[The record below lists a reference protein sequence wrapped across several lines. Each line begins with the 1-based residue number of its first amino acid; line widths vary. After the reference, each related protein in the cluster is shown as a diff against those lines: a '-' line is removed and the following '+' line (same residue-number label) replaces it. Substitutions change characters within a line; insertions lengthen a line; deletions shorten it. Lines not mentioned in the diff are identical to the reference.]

1 MIRPMSNTLTRSGTG
16 KPEVMKAAN
25 GTRPVESRRSEV

>member
-1 MIRPMSNTLTRSGTG
+1 MITPMSSTPTRSDAG

-25 GTRPVESRRSEV
+25 GRRPAENRRSNV